1 MSNPWLS
8 PVAQLKGFMMVF
20 GNTVGMRMYR
30 EVFKPLAGFLPGSK
44 EKGRIPAEE
53 AFKYAMT
60 FTLLLSAIYG
70 TTMLKDVIKYGDED
84 SPTDELEGY
93 DLLAYLLKSTNILGF
108 GNVVIDA
115 LNSEQYGVPFPLSVA
130 GPGPVKAI
138 QLFES
143 IGKMFQGNPKSLA
156 NFISKNTPIISELL
170 TLGTVLAGLA
180 ATWGVLKATIKSI
193 VGQVDDI
200 KDDVTKIYQQV
211 DNQEAKQAVIQNS
224 INIISKDIL
233 SPQILKKQSERDGK
247 IDTRIDN
254 IETQIDRLYQ

>member
-30 EVFKPLAGFLPGSK
+30 EVFKPLAGFIPGSK
-44 EKGRIPAEE
+44 QQGRVPAEE

-70 TTMLKDVIKYGDED
+70 TTVLKDVIKYGDED

-138 QLFES
+138 QLFEGLS
-143 IGKMFQGNPKSLA
+143 QALIKDNPKAIS
-156 NFISKNTPIISELL
+156 NWISKNTPIVSVFPYE
-170 TLGTVLAGLA
+170 GD
-180 ATWGVLKATIKSI
+180 GVRGIRQYTRETIEDFS
-193 VGQVDDI
+193 D
-200 KDDVTKIYQQV
+200 
-211 DNQEAKQAVIQNS
+211 
-224 INIISKDIL
+224 
-233 SPQILKKQSERDGK
+233 
-247 IDTRIDN
+247 
-254 IETQIDRLYQ
+254 